1 MYDTSMDQTEI
12 RRLWKKAR
20 LQVQSKLLLVC
31 LSVMPSPIPHLRQW
45 PTIQSQR
52 QSPLFADG
60 CLLNR
65 NIKTDQDAASLQ
77 YDLNNLQE

>member
-1 MYDTSMDQTEI
+1 
-12 RRLWKKAR
+12 
-20 LQVQSKLLLVC
+20 
-31 LSVMPSPIPHLRQW
+31 MPSRTPHLRQW
-45 PTIQSQR
+45 PTIQSQS

-77 YDLNNLQE
+77 YDLNNLQEQEKDWQMISTLVSAKSSE